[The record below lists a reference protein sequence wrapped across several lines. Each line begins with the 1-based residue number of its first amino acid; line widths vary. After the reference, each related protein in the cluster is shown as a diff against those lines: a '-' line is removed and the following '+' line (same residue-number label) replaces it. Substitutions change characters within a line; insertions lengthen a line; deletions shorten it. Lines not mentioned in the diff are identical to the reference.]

1 MRLID
6 ADELI
11 RVLRNSH
18 ESHAENSREE
28 SLLARDIRLVE
39 EQAKYHPIESPFVH
53 VKIKHRRFGEV
64 DGWLDKQRH
73 LLFFDFLTVEL
84 AKKYNWE

>member
-6 ADELI
+6 ADKLI
-11 RVLRNSH
+11 EVLRNSH

-39 EQAKYHPIESPFVH
+39 EQAKYHSIT
-53 VKIKHRRFGEV
+53 
-64 DGWLDKQRH
+64 DK
-73 LLFFDFLTVEL
+73 LLPLLNPDIDAEL
-84 AKKYNWE
+84 ALEKIREVIYENI